1 MHAAVACGSSG
12 RLAAQGWGGSGR
24 EGTGGPC
31 GWESLL

>member
-1 MHAAVACGSSG
+1 MHVAAACGSSG
-12 RLAAQGWGGSGR
+12 RLAVQGWGGSGR